1 MGVAYGTRRGL
12 YRHGLRADA
21 LVSLPR
27 ALGAVDVSTSTFLLR
42 GHGLSAGSV
51 VTFETGTGRAGPNT
65 SASALYGGLSAFTPY
80 LAAPISGDL
89 FKVTLTDGTPVTIT
103 DAGTGL
109 VSMVLDLDQAVDDS
123 LRMFSR
129 HIDDHLP
136 AHATP
141 FTDITEAE
149 QIELWLYWLVAFDL
163 VVTRGLGNPQYK
175 DSAAAL
181 ADRAKL
187 AQAKLDEKKAKVQ
200 AVVGAIDQTPNV
212 VERAPRAVSAGDRG
226 WDNGGRL

>member
-1 MGVAYGTRRGL
+1 MGAAYGTRKGL

-27 ALGAVDVSTSTFLLR
+27 HLAAADPTTDTFTLR
-42 GHGLSAGSV
+42 GHGLSDGDV
-51 VTFETGTGRAGPNT
+51 VTFEARGGTLPA
-65 SASALYGGLSAFTPY
+65 GLSASTPY
-80 LAAPISGDL
+80 VVARISSDL
-89 FKVTLTDGTPVTIT
+89 FQVTLAGIVADIT
-103 DAGTGL
+103 TAGSAPFSL
-109 VSMVLDLDQAVDDS
+109 VLDLDQAVDDA

-149 QIELWLYWLVAFDL
+149 QIELWLYWLVAYDL
-163 VVTRGLGNPQYK
+163 VVTRGLGNPAYK

-187 AQAKLDEKKAKVQ
+187 AQAKLDEKKTRVQ
-200 AVVGAIDQTPNV
+200 TVAGAVDRTPGV
-212 VERAPRAVSAGDRG
+212 VENAPRAVSAGDRG